1 MFHKILSPAA
11 ATLLAAC
18 CCYICGCTVAHFH
31 AEASITVDDI
41 AIALP
46 DLNASSPTS
55 GSP

>member
-1 MFHKILSPAA
+1 MLKKLLSHAA
-11 ATLLAAC
+11 ATLLVAC

-46 DLNASSPTS
+46 DLNAASPTS